1 MPDQVLQ
8 NHTIV
13 EHSIRII
20 VSVVVIVNIL
30 ITIAATALWRSFK
43 NFKEDIKLILRDFMS
58 GHTEKHET
66 LDTQIETL
74 FNRDR
79 QDLDRLSRMEQGLDD
94 QKDLCKDHRVHCS
107 GRRQS

>member
-1 MPDQVLQ
+1 MPNQTGQENTVFELFIRFAYVLVILV
-8 NHTIV
+8 NALIV
-13 EHSIRII
+13 AGIG
-20 VSVVVIVNIL
+20 
-30 ITIAATALWRSFK
+30 ALWKSFK
-43 NFKEDIKLILRDFMS
+43 SFKWDIKEMIRTFMS

-107 GRRQS
+107 GRRKE